1 MWPYLRSLLTNPFL
15 GLGLL
20 LLIVVLGA
28 GYLVFDKLLMPSYV
42 GHDDFVTVPDVT
54 NLEVED
60 AKLTLSRLDLPVEV
74 ESGRFNPDLPRN
86 LVIDQNPE
94 ANVQVKPGRRI
105 YVTINTGATPEATVP
120 SLVGISV
127 DEAKNRLNA
136 AGLIAQNSDIR
147 PDSIPSPHK
156 NLVTKQFPQPGKIV
170 EEGSRVR
177 FWYSTGLGASLVTV
191 PSVVGLT
198 AREAQTVLLRQK
210 IRSVVLGAG
219 GEEDVASL
227 EIVRQ
232 TPSEGTR
239 VKEGYEIRLFVP
251 KAEEEEEQN

>member
-1 MWPYLRSLLTNPFL
+1 MWSYIRSLLTNMYL

-20 LLIVVLGA
+20 IIIALIGS
-28 GYLVFDKLLMPSYV
+28 GYLIFDKMLMPSYV
-42 GHDDFVTVPDVT
+42 GHQDFVTVPNVK

-60 AKLTLSRLDLPVEV
+60 ARLTLNQLNLPVEV
-74 ESGRFNPDLPRN
+74 ESGRFNPELPRN
-86 LVIDQNPE
+86 LVVDQNP
-94 ANVQVKPGRRI
+94 APNMQVKPGRRI
-105 YVTINTGATPEATVP
+105 YVTINTGATPESTVP

-136 AGLIAQNSDIR
+136 AGLIAQSSDIR

-156 NLVTKQFPQPGKIV
+156 NLVTKQFPEPGKIV
-170 EEGSRVR
+170 EEGSRIR
-177 FWYSTGLGASLVTV
+177 LWYSTGLGSNLVTV

-198 AREAQTVLLRQK
+198 AREAQRMLLNQK
-210 IRSVVLGAG
+210 IRSVVLGG
-219 GEEDVASL
+219 SSPEDVSSQ

-232 TPSEGTR
+232 TPGEGTR

-251 KAEEEEEQN
+251 KPEEDEN

>member
-1 MWPYLRSLLTNPFL
+1 MWSYIRSLFTNMYL

-20 LLIVVLGA
+20 LIIAILA
-28 GYLVFDKLLMPSYV
+28 SGYLVFDKMLMPSYV
-42 GHDDFVTVPDVT
+42 GHQDFVTVPNVK

-60 AKLTLSRLDLPVEV
+60 ARLTLNRLNLPVEV
-74 ESGRFNPDLPRN
+74 ESGRFNPELPRN
-86 LVIDQNPE
+86 LVIDQNP
-94 ANVQVKPGRRI
+94 APDMQVKPGRRI

-120 SLVGISV
+120 SLAGISV

-136 AGLIAQNSDIR
+136 AGLIAQSSDIR

-156 NLVTKQFPQPGKIV
+156 NLVTKQFPEPGKIV

-177 FWYSTGLGASLVTV
+177 LWYSTGLGSNLVTV

-198 AREAQTVLLRQK
+198 AREAQRMLLNQK
-210 IRSVVLGAG
+210 IRSVVLGASAS
-219 GEEDVASL
+219 EDVSSQ

-251 KAEEEEEQN
+251 KAEEEEN